1 LDVRLIVVEQK
12 TSTSEALEEMQSLLR
27 ATCSAGSPN
36 RISAV
41 RYTLCRTMLMD
52 GELRPALPG
61 FLIQCVSIYKF
72 HDFISLYD
80 PKAET
85 RIAFVENA
93 FAASRALL
101 ESKRIYDVF
110 SDPDF

>member
-1 LDVRLIVVEQK
+1 LIAVQQK
-12 TSTSEALEEMQSLLR
+12 TSTSDALEEMQALLLS
-27 ATCSAGSPN
+27 TCSASTPN

-41 RYTLCRTMLMD
+41 RYTLCRTLLMN

-61 FLIQCVSIYKF
+61 FLIQCVSIFKF

-80 PKAET
+80 QKAEA

-93 FAASRALL
+93 FASSRALL
-101 ESKRIYDVF
+101 DSKRIYDVF

>member
-1 LDVRLIVVEQK
+1 MIVVQQK
-12 TSTSEALEEMQSLLR
+12 TSTSEALEEMQVLLLG
-27 ATCSAGSPN
+27 TCSASTPN

-41 RYTLCRTMLMD
+41 RYTLCRTILLD

-61 FLIQCVSIYKF
+61 FLIQCVSIFKF

-80 PKAET
+80 PKAEART
-85 RIAFVENA
+85 AFVESA
-93 FAASRALL
+93 FANSRALL
-101 ESKRIYDVF
+101 DSKHIYDVF

>member
-1 LDVRLIVVEQK
+1 LIVVQQD
-12 TSTSEALEEMQSLLR
+12 TSSFEALEEMQSLLLR
-27 ATCSAGSPN
+27 TCSVSTPN
-36 RISAV
+36 RVSAV
-41 RYTLCRTMLMD
+41 RYTLCRTILMD

-61 FLIQCVSIYKF
+61 FLIQCVSIFKF

-80 PKAET
+80 PRAEA
-85 RIAFVENA
+85 RIAFVEGA
-93 FAASRALL
+93 LAKAWASL

>member
-1 LDVRLIVVEQK
+1 MIVVQQE
-12 TSTSEALEEMQSLLR
+12 TSTSEALEEMLTLLLS
-27 ATCSAGSPN
+27 TCSASTPN

-52 GELRPALPG
+52 GELRPVLPG
-61 FLIQCVSIYKF
+61 FLIQCVSIFKF

-80 PKAET
+80 PKADA
-85 RIAFVENA
+85 RIDFVESA
-93 FAASRALL
+93 FASSRALL
-101 ESKRIYDVF
+101 ESRRIYDVF

>member
-1 LDVRLIVVEQK
+1 MVQQE
-12 TSTSEALEEMQSLLR
+12 TSTSEALDEMQSLLR
-27 ATCSAGSPN
+27 STCSASTPN
-36 RISAV
+36 RVSAV
-41 RYTLCRTMLMD
+41 RYTLCRTILMN

-61 FLIQCVSIYKF
+61 FLIQCVSIFKF

-80 PKAET
+80 PKADA

-93 FAASRALL
+93 FAGSRALL

>member
-1 LDVRLIVVEQK
+1 MEIRLIVVKQE
-12 TSTSEALEEMQSLLR
+12 TGISEALEEMQSLLR
-27 ATCSAGSPN
+27 STCSAATPN

-41 RYTLCRTMLMD
+41 RYTLCRTILMD
-52 GELRPALPG
+52 GELRPSLPG
-61 FLIQCVSIYKF
+61 FLIQCVSVFKF
-72 HDFISLYD
+72 HDFISLFD
-80 PKAET
+80 PKAEA

-93 FAASRALL
+93 FASSRAML